1 MFASLNQSEVFLEA
15 VALEANGAL
24 KTNVATANVAVYVI
38 DTGAKTEVLASTSM
52 AGIGSVW
59 HYVWEPTTLPVG
71 EYIAEYTLED
81 DDGIVTTV
89 AEDISVMDIATQ
101 SLVTEIQGSVDTIRS
116 IEAGRWKILNNQMLF
131 YGSDGVTPILT
142 FNLFDADGNPT
153 MTDLFERV
161 PV

>member
-1 MFASLNQSEVFLEA
+1 MLASLNQTELFLEA
-15 VALEANGAL
+15 IALGTNGSL
-24 KTNVATANVAVYVI
+24 KSNVDTASVVVYMI
-38 DTGAKTEVLASTSM
+38 DAGAKTEVLASTAM
-52 AGIGSVW
+52 TNTGSIW
-59 HYVWEPTTLPVG
+59 SYVWEPASLPVG

-89 AEDISVMDIATQ
+89 AEGIAVRDIATQ
-101 SLVTEIQGSVDTIRS
+101 SLVTEIQGSVDTIKG
-116 IEAGRWKILNNQMLF
+116 IESGRWKIENNQMLF
-131 YGSDGVTPILT
+131 YATDGVTPILT